1 MARDEIGRIL
11 QQAHG
16 GRYLV
21 RIRAVNPSG
30 NTVDIVG
37 YVTAIKDDGDIK
49 VCEGDPEHG
58 LIHEFPAR
66 SILGVAR
73 VHGA

>member
-1 MARDEIGRIL
+1 MASERIRKAL
-11 QQAHG
+11 EMAHD

-21 RIRAVNPSG
+21 RVRAVNPSG

-37 YVTAIKDDGDIK
+37 YVTEVRKDGVVCVSAGDAA
-49 VCEGDPEHG
+49 HG
-58 LIHEFPAR
+58 LIHEFGRDRVLA
-66 SILGVAR
+66 VDR